1 MVCIL
6 IPLFQWKPNGKKGS
20 FVWSAFHFNPS
31 MMLVN
36 NPVGNREAKAYA
48 PHPVGEEGVE
58 QFIHILRRDADP

>member
-6 IPLFQWKPNGKKGS
+6 IPLSQRKPNGKKGS
-20 FVWSAFHFNPS
+20 FVWSAFHLDPS

-36 NPVGNREAKAYA
+36 NPVGNRETKAYA
-48 PHPVGEEGVE
+48 SLPVGEEGVE